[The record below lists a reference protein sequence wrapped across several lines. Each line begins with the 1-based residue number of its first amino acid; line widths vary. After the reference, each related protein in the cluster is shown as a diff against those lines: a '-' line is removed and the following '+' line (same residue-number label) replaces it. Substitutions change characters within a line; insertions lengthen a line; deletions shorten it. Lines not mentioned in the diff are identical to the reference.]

1 MNRTEHS
8 AKLKNR
14 KKPWDVIIIGGGA
27 SGLGT
32 AVDAASRGYKTLL
45 VEKYDFSKGTSSRST
60 KLVHGGVR
68 YLQNG
73 DVSLVIEALKERGIM
88 RKNAPHLV
96 QDLSFVI
103 PSYDW
108 WNSPFYGIGLKIYDM
123 MAGKLGLGPSTLLDR
138 EEVLAL
144 IPNVKKKGLRG
155 GVIYHDGQFDDA
167 RMAISLAQTAANH
180 GACLMNYCGVI
191 GLTKQNDMIDGVR
204 VKDMLSGETQEIK
217 AHVVINA
224 TGVFSDNIMQ
234 MDEPQ
239 AKKKIKPSQG
249 VHIVLDKS
257 FLNGPHAIMV
267 PHTTDGRV
275 LFAVPWNGCV
285 VVGTTDTQMDE
296 TLVEPKALAKEVDF
310 ILANAGKYMTTPPQ
324 RSDVKSVFAGLRP
337 LAAPEQEGTATK
349 EISRHHK
356 VTVSTSGLVS
366 VLGGK
371 WTTYRKM
378 AEDTINTASSV
389 GGLPERVCST
399 KNLPIHGYD
408 YHSDWTDPMHVY
420 GTDIEKIKQLD
431 ASGNSSLSNI
441 LPITPN
447 QIVWGIRQ
455 EMAVTV
461 EDVLARRTRLL
472 FLDVEESIRMAKP
485 VAEIMAKELGEGNKW
500 IQKQLS
506 QFKAL
511 AQTYRVNA

>member
-1 MNRTEHS
+1 MNRAEHFK
-8 AKLKNR
+8 KLMNR
-14 KKPWDVIIIGGGA
+14 KKPWDVVIIGGGA
-27 SGLGT
+27 SGLGA

-45 VEKYDFSKGTSSRST
+45 LEKYDFSKGTSSRST

-73 DVSLVIEALKERGIM
+73 DISLVIEALKERGIM

-123 MAGKLGLGPSTLLDR
+123 MAGTLGLGPSTLLDR
-138 EEVLAL
+138 EETLAL

-167 RMAISLAQTAANH
+167 RMAISLAQTAATH
-180 GACLMNYCGVI
+180 GACLVNYCGVI
-191 GLTKQNDMIDGVR
+191 GLTKQKDMIDGVK
-204 VKDMLSGETQEIK
+204 VKDTRTDQTLEIK
-217 AHVVINA
+217 ARVVINA
-224 TGVFSDNIMQ
+224 TGVFSDDVMQ

-249 VHIVLDKS
+249 VHIVLDNT

-275 LFAVPWNGCV
+275 LFAVPWNDHV
-285 VVGTTDTQMDE
+285 VVGTTDTQME
-296 TLVEPKALAKEVDF
+296 EPLVEPKALAKEIDF
-310 ILANAGKYMTTPPQ
+310 ILENAGKYMTIPPQ

-337 LAAPEQEGTATK
+337 LAAPEEKGMATK

-366 VLGGK
+366 ILGGK

-389 GGLPERVCST
+389 GGLPERVCIT
-399 KNLPIHGYD
+399 HNLPIHGYD

-431 ASGNSSLSNI
+431 PKGNERLSDKI
-441 LPITPN
+441 HLTPN
-447 QIVWGIRQ
+447 QIIWGIRQ

-461 EDVLARRTRLL
+461 EDILARRTRLL
-472 FLDVEESIRMAKP
+472 FLDVEECIRLAKP
-485 VAEIMAKELGEGNKW
+485 VAEIMAKELGKDKKW
-500 IQKQLS
+500 VQEEVKQL
-506 QFKAL
+506 KEL
-511 AQTYRVNA
+511 ATTYQVN